1 MKSIQQLCILLIFT
15 TLAITGQ
22 LHANLSALLPEQLR
36 TANNEVIER
45 DALEGKLVGIYF
57 SASWCPP
64 CRNFTPELVKLREA
78 HPEAFQVVLVGF
90 DRTEAAHWKYM
101 RDYKMNF
108 LSMVPGGRES
118 QTLAER
124 FGVRGIPHLAI
135 IGPDGTVIE
144 PNAVRAVSMNGEAAI
159 KRWKSAAAL

>member
-1 MKSIQQLCILLIFT
+1 MKSIQRLGILLICT
-15 TLAITGQ
+15 ASTITGQ
-22 LHANLSALLPEQLR
+22 LHAGLSTLLPEQLR
-36 TANNEVIER
+36 TADNKVIER

-64 CRNFTPELVKLREA
+64 CQNFTPELVKLREA
-78 HPEAFQVVLVGF
+78 HPEVFQVVLVGF
-90 DRTEAAHWKYM
+90 DRTEASHWKYM

-108 LSMVPGGRES
+108 LSMAPGGRES

-144 PNAVRAVSMNGEAAI
+144 QNAVRAVSMNSEAAI

>member
-1 MKSIQQLCILLIFT
+1 
-15 TLAITGQ
+15 
-22 LHANLSALLPEQLR
+22 
-36 TANNEVIER
+36 
-45 DALEGKLVGIYF
+45 
-57 SASWCPP
+57 
-64 CRNFTPELVKLREA
+64 LVKLREA